1 MHLRNFILFSDI
13 RSFELALGIMPPAES
28 LGAADALLLP
38 LVAKGD
44 ENAMKQCIEAY
55 GPLVWSIVCRR
66 ISHREEAEETCQD
79 IFTEIWRVADRFD
92 SEMSKESTFIGM
104 ITRRRSSIGK
114 ENKTVCHPYPPWKVC
129 PKTRE
134 VPVLRCTPSTGLN
147 FGPCCKNCLR
157 IRWNCFPFTLKRAS
171 LTSKLP
177 IIPKLRSA
185 PSKPNCDAG

>member
-104 ITRRRSSIGK
+104 IARRRSIDWQRKQNRLPSLSSLEGLP
-114 ENKTVCHPYPPWKVC
+114 ENTGSCWRPRNYGEAFAC
-129 PKTRE
+129 CRE
-134 VPVLRCTPSTGLN
+134 D
-147 FGPCCKNCLR
+147 
-157 IRWNCFPFTLKRAS
+157 
-171 LTSKLP
+171 
-177 IIPKLRSA
+177 SA
-185 PSKPNCDAG
+185 RRPLGSDPGRRKAGIQPQQARLLH